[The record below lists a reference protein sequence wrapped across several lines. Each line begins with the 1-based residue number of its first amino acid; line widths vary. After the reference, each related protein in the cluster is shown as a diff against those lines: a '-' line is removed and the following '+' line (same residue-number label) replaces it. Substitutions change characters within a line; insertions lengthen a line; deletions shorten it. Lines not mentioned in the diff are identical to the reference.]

1 VCNANPQ
8 RAAVRSASRFSLRCA
23 LLIASA
29 ALGVQVVLAGSAG
42 PDSTRQANAAGG
54 AESLNL
60 ILSAAG
66 YGEMLPCGHCTSKAG
81 GLARRATL
89 IQACQDTADH
99 VLVADGG
106 DFLKKGAPDP
116 QVDKFLT
123 DMLVR
128 RLHYTVFGIGE
139 IELGRGERYL
149 RELTQGQTGVDWV
162 SANILDRATRKPHFA
177 PFVIRQAGRARVGF
191 TSVLEPSLV
200 PAGGDTSLA
209 IGDPASTLQDVV
221 DQMRS
226 QCDLVVVFGHMR
238 HIPLRTLLESVTGID
253 IAVSSHANRIE
264 NFPMRVGEV
273 KQVFYGGVDGRFQN
287 WANVVIT
294 PQQIYTY
301 GGRTFYLLDHVPED
315 STVVRE
321 LVAFFGTDSPSGG
334 DGDEDEHEPGHGEE
348 EGSGGP
354 SGGSQR

>member
-1 VCNANPQ
+1 M
-8 RAAVRSASRFSLRCA
+8 RAVRLGLAVA
-23 LLIASA
+23 L
-29 ALGVQVVLAGSAG
+29 VLAPAVLARPVGAGSAAADL
-42 PDSTRQANAAGG
+42 DSAQAAPRD
-54 AESLNL
+54 ESLNL

-89 IQACQDTADH
+89 IAACEDTADH

-106 DFLKKGAPDP
+106 DFLRKGGPDP
-116 QVDKFLT
+116 QVDKFLVE
-123 DMLVR
+123 MLVR

-139 IELGRGERYL
+139 IELGRGESYL
-149 RELTQGQTGVDWV
+149 RELTQGLSGVDWV
-162 SANILDRATRKPHFA
+162 SANILERATKQPRFK
-177 PFVIRQAGRARVGF
+177 PFVIRQAGRAKIGF
-191 TSVLEPSLV
+191 TSVLEPSLKL
-200 PAGGDTSLA
+200 AGGDTALVVA
-209 IGDPASTLQDVV
+209 DPASSLQDVV

-226 QCDLVVVFGHMR
+226 ECDLVVVFGHLR
-238 HIPLRTLLESVTGID
+238 HIPLRTLLESVTGVD

-264 NFPMRVGEV
+264 NFPMRVGEA

-294 PQQIYTY
+294 PREVFTH

-321 LVAFFGTDSPSGG
+321 LTAFFGTDQPSGG
-334 DGDEDEHEPGHGEE
+334 DGDDDNAEREPGHGAEE
-348 EGSGGP
+348 EGGGQTP
-354 SGGSQR
+354 GSGSQR

>member
-1 VCNANPQ
+1 M
-8 RAAVRSASRFSLRCA
+8 RAARRLW
-23 LLIASA
+23 LLA
-29 ALGVQVVLAGSAG
+29 ACLLAPAAVGSDAPAGSAAG
-42 PDSTRQANAAGG
+42 ADSTANTAPLGT
-54 AESLNL
+54 ESLNL
-60 ILSAAG
+60 VLSAAS

-106 DFLKKGAPDP
+106 DFLRKGGPDP
-116 QVDKFLT
+116 QVDRFLV

-128 RLHYTVFGIGE
+128 RLHYTVFGVGE
-139 IELGRGERYL
+139 IELARGERYL
-149 RELTQGQTGVDWV
+149 HELTQDQSGVDWV
-162 SANILDRATRKPHFA
+162 SANILERATRKPHFA
-177 PFVIRQAGRARVGF
+177 PFVIRQAGRARIGF

-200 PAGGDTSLA
+200 PAGGDTSLVV
-209 IGDPASTLQDVV
+209 GDPASTLQDVV

-226 QCDLVVVFGHMR
+226 ECDLVILFGHLR

-287 WANVVIT
+287 WANVAIT
-294 PQQIYTY
+294 PEQIYPY

-334 DGDEDEHEPGHGEE
+334 EEDEGERGEGVKEGGGRSPGA
-348 EGSGGP
+348 
-354 SGGSQR
+354 GSQR